1 MNPAELVPFADCEPF
16 PDCRGEETA
25 DAVRH
30 GPEHSH
36 QWDRHHAWP
45 KHLSGTCSKEGPRSP
60 HQVSAMPEGFGGM
73 CLVSLTTENE
83 SSPNKQPRGPTAH
96 ICADTQKITV
106 RSRLFFLPST
116 YQCLYWREQTL
127 MFPAINPFSPL
138 PKRVSSTVLTAP
150 TPPFMHQTRS
160 RGESRWHLQGRS
172 KGDVRLPFP

>member
-1 MNPAELVPFADCEPF
+1 MNPAELVIVSLFLTA
-16 PDCRGEETA
+16 GERSRLMPCSTDPSTA
-25 DAVRH
+25 TGGTR
-30 GPEHSH
+30 
-36 QWDRHHAWP
+36 P
-45 KHLSGTCSKEGPRSP
+45 KHLLGTCSKDGPRSP
-60 HQVSAMPEGFGGM
+60 RQVSAMPEGFGGM

-138 PKRVSSTVLTAP
+138 PKRVSSTMLTAP
-150 TPPFMHQTRS
+150 TPPFTHQTRS
-160 RGESRWHLQGRS
+160 RGESRQHLQGRS
-172 KGDVRLPFP
+172 KREV